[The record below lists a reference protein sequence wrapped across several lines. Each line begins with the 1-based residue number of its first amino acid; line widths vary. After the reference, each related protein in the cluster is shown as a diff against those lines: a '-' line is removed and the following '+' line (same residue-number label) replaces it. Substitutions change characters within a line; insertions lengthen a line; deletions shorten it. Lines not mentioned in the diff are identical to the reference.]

1 MIEEALSDPQMG
13 IGGRDAGAPGINK
26 TMTGY
31 MDDDLVQRH
40 TAPSS
45 PSPIASVPDQSAL
58 QRIPVP
64 SAAVLQRLFGL
75 TAAEARLAC
84 SISGGETLGEAAGVL
99 GIKISTARCQL
110 AKLMAKTETRR
121 QAQLVALLVH
131 VAHLAG

>member
-1 MIEEALSDPQMG
+1 
-13 IGGRDAGAPGINK
+13 
-26 TMTGY
+26 MTSY
-31 MDDDLVQRH
+31 MDDELVQWH
-40 TAPSS
+40 TTPSS
-45 PSPIASVPDQSAL
+45 PSPTASVPDQSAL

-64 SAAVLQRLFGL
+64 SAAVLQRLFDL

-84 SISGGETLGEAAGVL
+84 SISGGERLGEAAGVL